1 MASSTL
7 QAQCKECQN
16 GVATCSGCRKQY
28 CINHFQKHR
37 QELAARMDEVGEE
50 HDLLQQDLER
60 ENMMSEL
67 FSRIENW
74 KQQSIKLIEDTAEQV
89 RADLQKHFH
98 RTKHYLKESLE
109 KLTEKLKSSQL
120 SNNYAEKQL
129 DEWMRQLLQLRQM
142 LEKPSTIDIVEDDTT
157 RSSIHMIKV
166 IDRSINEHDRM
177 VRNMTTLSSS
187 LPAASASSK

>member
-74 KQQSIKLIEDTAEQV
+74 KQQSIKLIEDTAEQ
-89 RADLQKHFH
+89 
-98 RTKHYLKESLE
+98 ESLE